1 MTSFALVNARVLT
14 ETGFVNDVAV
24 IVKDGL
30 IADLRADEDCGDV
43 ASTVDL
49 KGGLLLP
56 GFFDVQVNGGGG
68 VLFNDEPTVDGVAAI
83 AKAHRAYGT
92 TSLLP
97 TLISDDLDK
106 VALAIKA
113 VDDAIEAN
121 VPGVVGVHV
130 EGPFLNE
137 TRKGIHD
144 AGKLRPLTKDALAIL
159 TGAKRARVVLTLAPE
174 CVDTDD
180 IQYLASRG
188 VRVCAGH
195 TNATY
200 DEAKAAL
207 RSGVTGFTHLFNA
220 MSPMLSR
227 APGVIP
233 AALESDAWCG
243 VIVDGLHVHPAM
255 LRLALNAKADK
266 RFMLVTDAMP
276 CVGSDVDHFYLNGAR
291 IHVRDGKCFS
301 DDGTLAGAALTMI
314 DAVKNAVSM
323 LSVDLETASRM
334 ASAEPAAFMGV
345 GKATGSISAG
355 KQADLVW
362 LDRDLRVIGVWIRGV
377 ADDRALAAA

>member
-1 MTSFALVNARVLT
+1 MTSFALVNARILT
-14 ETGFVNDVAV
+14 EAGFVDDASV

-30 IADLRADEDCGDV
+30 ISEVRADGGCGGV
-43 ASTVDL
+43 AAMDL

-56 GFFDVQVNGGGG
+56 GFIDVQVNGGGG
-68 VLFNDEPTVDGVAAI
+68 VLFNDDPSLEGVAAI

-92 TSLLP
+92 TGLLP
-97 TLISDDLDK
+97 TLISDDLEK
-106 VALAIKA
+106 VGLAIRA
-113 VDDAIEAN
+113 VDDAIEAE
-121 VPGVVGVHV
+121 VPGVIGVHI

-137 TRKGIHD
+137 AKKGIHD

-159 TGAKRARVVLTLAPE
+159 TGAKHARVVLTLAPE

-180 IQYLASRG
+180 IRYLASRG
-188 VRVCAGH
+188 VRICAGH

-200 DEAKAAL
+200 DETKTAL
-207 RSGVTGFTHLFNA
+207 ENGVTGFTHLFNA

-227 APGVIP
+227 APGVVP

-255 LRLALNAKADK
+255 LRLALNAKTDR

-276 CVGSDVDHFYLNGAR
+276 CVGSDMDHFYLNGAR

-323 LSVDLETASRM
+323 LSVDLEAASRM
-334 ASAEPAAFMGV
+334 ASAQPAAFMGV
-345 GKATGSISAG
+345 GKTTGSISAG